1 MKVEVSI
8 IVIGSRVQ
16 VGVTVSLN
24 VSNSTYGVSVT
35 VLVLVIVMGQ
45 MSPLGVTVSVNVS

>member
-35 VLVLVIVMGQ
+35 VLVFVIVMGQ
-45 MSPLGVTVSVNVS
+45 VSPLGVTVSVNDS